1 MAKYLIKLKNDSQ
14 AIIRQWKNWN

>member
-14 AIIRQWKNWN
+14 AIIRQW